1 VSSLR
6 FLRKSFSSFPFCT
19 RHDCRRR
26 FSSRKSAEN
35 VVIERKTRSGPWTTS
50 ANVWR
55 GFAKTGTS
63 TLAPANRR
71 IATRSVSRQP
81 TIRRETLHDSGKR
94 LVLIVNVRRSR
105 MTPICAARLS
115 STSLPRHIDIST
127 VTSLP
132 LTFHMPMPSVEC
144 QFYQTSVRLFSACYP
159 SSSGDAHVSVT
170 SFPAHRTL
178 PTRQQMHTN
187 TDV

>member
-1 VSSLR
+1 MSSFR

-26 FSSRKSAEN
+26 FSSRKSAQK

-50 ANVWR
+50 VNVWR

-81 TIRRETLHDSGKR
+81 TIRRETLHGSGKR

-105 MTPICAARLS
+105 MTPIRFCK
-115 STSLPRHIDIST
+115 
-127 VTSLP
+127 
-132 LTFHMPMPSVEC
+132 
-144 QFYQTSVRLFSACYP
+144 TSVRLFSACYP

-170 SFPAHRTL
+170 SIPAHRTL